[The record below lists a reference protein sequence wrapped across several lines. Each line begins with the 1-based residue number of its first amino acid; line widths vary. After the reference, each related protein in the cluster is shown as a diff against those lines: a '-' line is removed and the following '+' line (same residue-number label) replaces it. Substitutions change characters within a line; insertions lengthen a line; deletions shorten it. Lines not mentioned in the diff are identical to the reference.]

1 MLFSLTAMSRNKQ
14 LYALPQPLKTIGG
27 QCNLAFP
34 QLISILRDLLNRGM
48 AVRIQVTGAS
58 SIWPFLLGCE
68 TVTLHRVHASNSPTK
83 ERGQ

>member
-1 MLFSLTAMSRNKQ
+1 MLFSLTAMLYNKQ
-14 LYALPQPLKTIGG
+14 LYALPQPLKTVGG
-27 QCNLAFP
+27 QCNLASP

-58 SIWPFLLGCE
+58 IWPFLLGCE
-68 TVTLHRVHASNSPTK
+68 TVTLHSVHASNSPTK